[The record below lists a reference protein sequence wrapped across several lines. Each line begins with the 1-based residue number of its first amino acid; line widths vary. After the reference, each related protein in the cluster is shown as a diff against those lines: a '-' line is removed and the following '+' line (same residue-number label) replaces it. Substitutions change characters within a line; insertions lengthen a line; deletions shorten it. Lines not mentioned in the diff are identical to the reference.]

1 MTVVIGSVSIDV
13 YRLLDKMKNEK
24 KLDANIREK
33 GTVDGQEKGRLV
45 WISSEL
51 DCIGIAQDSL

>member
-13 YRLLDKMKNEK
+13 YRLVGKMKNEK
-24 KLDANIREK
+24 NLDANIREK

>member
-24 KLDANIREK
+24 NLDANIREK

>member
-1 MTVVIGSVSIDV
+1 MHAIYV
-13 YRLLDKMKNEK
+13 YRLVDKIKIENN
-24 KLDANIREK
+24 LDANIREK